1 MRIIA
6 TVTHNRLPELA
17 RKLPKEAERVV
28 GVTLKAGH
36 DNIVRGM
43 QASSPPVSSP
53 GAMPAIDTGA
63 LVGSL
68 ETEQSGASGALG
80 IGGGDAYYAIFLE
93 HGTSRMAARPFMHP
107 TASMM
112 QGVLDREMTAAL
124 RRLGG

>member
-6 TVTHNRLPELA
+6 TITHNRLPELA

-28 GVTLKAGH
+28 GVTLKAGR

-43 QASSPPVSSP
+43 QASSPPVSAP
-53 GAMPAIDTGA
+53 GDMPAIDTGT
-63 LVGSL
+63 LIGSL
-68 ETEQSGASGALG
+68 ETEQNGPRGALS

-112 QGVLDREMTAAL
+112 QGVLDREMATAL